1 MDRKHTMQR
10 DGKTYVLYGG
20 LLDLLHEQSAGRFS
34 ISTALVQIPHP
45 DNGNTAIVTAE
56 VRIVDEHGQTVRA
69 CTGIGDAN
77 PGNCNRMMA
86 AHLIRFCETR
96 AKARAMRD
104 IVNVGDALND
114 DPTDDDD
121 DAPAGAPPPTQLAAV
136 RTALAATARPAGDPA
151 PAPAAQPPAGNKMTR
166 SQLWAAYRALVGQ
179 CFALHSAGTAT
190 LPEHLAKLC
199 HFPPDVP
206 DDDLKAG
213 YKHLLA
219 WHKAAKEGQG

>member
-34 ISTALVQIPHP
+34 ISTALAQIPHA

-69 CTGIGDAN
+69 CCGIGDAN

-86 AHLIRFCETR
+86 VHLIRFAETR

-104 IVNVGDALND
+104 IVNVGEALND
-114 DPTDDDD
+114 DPTDED
-121 DAPAGAPPPTQLAAV
+121 DAAPPVVPVPAQGAPPKV
-136 RTALAATARPAGDPA
+136 
-151 PAPAAQPPAGNKMTR
+151 TR
-166 SQLWAAYRALVGQ
+166 EQLWARYRQLADEIVALAQSKRV
-179 CFALHSAGTAT
+179 A
-190 LPEHLAKLC
+190 
-199 HFPPDVP
+199 VP
-206 DDDLKAG
+206 DAVAQDCHLPADLPNADLVAT
-213 YKHLLA
+213 YKRLRA
-219 WHKAAKEGQG
+219 WHDGVNGNGRG